1 MLQLLLHCLPLVQRG
16 GSAAGSVFTVSASK
30 DPFALQVLNGGRT
43 LTGQMYRMT
52 TCEITYGPLNCD
64 FVFRADNE

>member
-1 MLQLLLHCLPLVQRG
+1 MAWHD
-16 GSAAGSVFTVSASK
+16 VS
-30 DPFALQVLNGGRT
+30 QVLNGGRT
-43 LTGQMYRMT
+43 LSGQMYRMT